1 MLINND
7 QACRF
12 EKVAISKETVIVP
25 FDINGP
31 YAWDFEQIE
40 ELQKQ
45 LKHTLEVLN
54 SERIEELNQF
64 IEMNKVSK
72 GVCKIERRK
81 VPGYVYLL
89 KSDNGLFKIGYSKNV
104 LARVKQI
111 QKNTPHSIEIIC
123 SIRTDD
129 VRTLEEKLH
138 DKYQAALTKYEWFL
152 LSPQQV
158 DEIKVLSAKE

>member
-12 EKVAISKETVIVP
+12 EKVTIGKETIMVP

-45 LKHTLEVLN
+45 LKRTLEVLN

-64 IEMNKVSK
+64 IETNKASQKVRK
-72 GVCKIERRK
+72 VERRK
-81 VPGYVYLL
+81 VPGRVYLL
-89 KSDNGLFKIGYSKNV
+89 KADNGLYKIGYSKNV
-104 LARVKQI
+104 QTRIKQI
-111 QKNTPHSIEIIC
+111 QKNTPHSIEIVC
-123 SIRTDD
+123 SIKTDD
-129 VRTLEEKLH
+129 VRTLEAKLH